1 MQGGNTT
8 STLEDDIN
16 GNKLLKGKFGAQ
28 VEKPVDP
35 TKAGYKFN
43 GWKTDL
49 PNAFP
54 AENTTYTALWKR
66 APKHRGKSHQKKMK
80 ISGHLAGNFQY
91 LLDYTI

>member
-43 GWKTDL
+43 GWKPDL
-49 PNAFP
+49 PDAFP
-54 AENTTYTALWKR
+54 AENTTYTAY
-66 APKHRGKSHQKKMK
+66 GKAIRNTAAKAIKK
-80 ISGHLAGNFQY
+80 
-91 LLDYTI
+91 